1 MKKNIAIIMGGY
13 SSEYLISLKSGSVV
27 YDCLPKASYNAYCI
41 HIFKD
46 KWVYVADDLTEH
58 PVNQAD
64 FSIVVA
70 GSKINFDCVFN
81 AIHGSPGE
89 DGTIQAYFELLSIPH
104 TSCGM
109 YQAALTFNK
118 RDCLSALKPYG
129 VLTADS
135 YFLNA
140 GDAIDPSAIE
150 KAVGFPCF
158 VKANKAGSSFGVTK
172 VYSKSDLPKAIETA
186 FKEDDE
192 LIIESFLD
200 GTEVSVGVI
209 RYKGK
214 VTVLPI
220 TEIVTDNDFFDYE
233 AKYLGKSQE
242 ITPAR
247 LSPTQ
252 EAEVSKAAKH
262 IYEVLKLDGFSR
274 SEFIFK
280 DGKPHLLEINTVP
293 GLTKESIL
301 PQQAAKAGISLAEL
315 FENAI
320 HEALHKNS

>member
-58 PVNQAD
+58 PVNKAD

-89 DGTIQAYFELLSIPH
+89 DGTIQAYFELLSTPH

-247 LSPTQ
+247 LSLTQ